1 MAIVIMVAAIDNNTN
16 VAAALLIVLMAASS
30 LARLQINIPH
40 SFQLLFITSS
50 FRPRVIY
57 VI

>member
-1 MAIVIMVAAIDNNTN
+1 MAIVIMVAAIDNKTN
-16 VAAALLIVLMAASS
+16 VAAALLIVFMAASS

>member
-1 MAIVIMVAAIDNNTN
+1 MAIVIMVAAIDNKTN
-16 VAAALLIVLMAASS
+16 VAAALLIVFMAASS
-30 LARLQINIPH
+30 LARLRINIPH